1 MAGRIV
7 TGAEVQ
13 QDLVLKPDVCIVGS
27 GPGGAIVASRLA
39 SGGAS
44 VIVLEEGGYHTKA
57 EFDMQESTA
66 YPRLYQDH
74 GNRATADLAIA
85 VLQGRAVGGGTVVN
99 WTTSFRTP
107 DDVVARWRSK
117 NGARF
122 SPEDLRPHFDE
133 VEQRLGIAKAALE
146 DTNPNNRALYDGCKK
161 LGWYVDTTKRNV
173 RQCLKTGS
181 CGMCCPVHAKQSA
194 ALTYPPDAIAKG
206 ATLYA
211 DCRARRIDWNDKRG
225 EAVVGEVL
233 HPG

>member
-1 MAGRIV
+1 MAAGRIV
-7 TGAEVQ
+7 TGADAT
-13 QDLVLKPDVCIVGS
+13 QDLGLKPDARAVGS

-39 SGGAS
+39 AAGAS
-44 VIVLEEGGYHTKA
+44 VVVLEEGGHHTKA
-57 EFDMQESTA
+57 EFEIEESTA
-66 YPRLYQDH
+66 YPRLYHDP
-74 GNRATADLAIA
+74 GNRATADLSVA

-107 DDVVARWRSK
+107 DDVVSRWRAK

-161 LGWYVDTTKRNV
+161 LGWDVDMTKRNV
-173 RQCLKTGS
+173 RQCLKTGYG
-181 CGMCCPVHAKQSA
+181 GMGCPVDAKESA
-194 ALTYPPDAIAKG
+194 ALTYLPDAIAKG

-211 DCRARRIDWNDKRG
+211 DCRARTIEWN
-225 EAVVGEVL
+225 
-233 HPG
+233 